1 MAEEFNTWLR
11 EKIKSL
17 ELDEEVYLE
26 YIQGIVLED
35 GSTIEEIKETLS
47 EVLGGVLV
55 SGLFYILYLYFV
67 FYSIVQQSQ
76 LTVE

>member
-1 MAEEFNTWLR
+1 MAEKFNTWLR

-35 GSTIEEIKETLS
+35 GSTTEEIKETLS

-55 SGLFYILYLYFV
+55 S
-67 FYSIVQQSQ
+67 
-76 LTVE
+76 LTKIFEI

>member
-1 MAEEFNTWLR
+1 MAEKFNTWLR
-11 EKIKSL
+11 EKIKIL

-35 GSTIEEIKETLS
+35 GSSHEEIKETLV

-55 SGLFYILYLYFV
+55 SIDR
-67 FYSIVQQSQ
+67 
-76 LTVE
+76 

>member
-1 MAEEFNTWLR
+1 MAEKFNTWLR

-35 GSTIEEIKETLS
+35 SSTTEEIKETLS

-55 SGLFYILYLYFV
+55 S
-67 FYSIVQQSQ
+67 
-76 LTVE
+76 LTKIFEI

>member
-1 MAEEFNTWLR
+1 MAEKFNTWLR

-17 ELDEEVYLE
+17 EIDEEVYLE

-35 GSTIEEIKETLS
+35 GSTTEEIKETLS

-55 SGLFYILYLYFV
+55 S
-67 FYSIVQQSQ
+67 
-76 LTVE
+76 LTKIFEI

>member
-1 MAEEFNTWLR
+1 MAEKFNTWLR
-11 EKIKSL
+11 EKINSL

-35 GSTIEEIKETLS
+35 GSTTEEIKETLS

-55 SGLFYILYLYFV
+55 S
-67 FYSIVQQSQ
+67 
-76 LTVE
+76 LTKIFDI